1 VNKSLIRSGVRA
13 DKIEVIPSCIDKLFF
28 EYFTLDTNIQRKL
41 KETNSK
47 TPMVLFVGNL
57 DKAKGLDVFLN
68 AAKSLLHIN
77 PMIRFVITLHEPNDT
92 LEKFSVIASRKLG
105 SSVVVKGVVKDMAG
119 LMSRAD
125 VVVVPFRSTEGISDI
140 PLIVLEAM
148 ALGKSVVASKLEGI
162 EEIIRNGDNGFLV
175 EPSRPDELADTIVNL
190 LNDSD
195 LSEKIGERAAL
206 SVKQFS
212 YKEVSQKMSDL
223 YFKVLE
229 EKYS

>member
-28 EYFTLDTNIQRKL
+28 EYFTLDTNIQKKL
-41 KETNSK
+41 KEINSK

-140 PLIVLEAM
+140 PLVVLEAM

-162 EEIIRNGDNGFLV
+162 EEVICNGENGILV
-175 EPSRPDELADTIVNL
+175 EPDRVDDLANAIIALLEDSNLRVRIGEYAISSVKRFSYDEISLT
-190 LNDSD
+190 LND
-195 LSEKIGERAAL
+195 
-206 SVKQFS
+206 
-212 YKEVSQKMSDL
+212 L
-223 YFKVLE
+223 YLKVLE
-229 EKYS
+229 NS